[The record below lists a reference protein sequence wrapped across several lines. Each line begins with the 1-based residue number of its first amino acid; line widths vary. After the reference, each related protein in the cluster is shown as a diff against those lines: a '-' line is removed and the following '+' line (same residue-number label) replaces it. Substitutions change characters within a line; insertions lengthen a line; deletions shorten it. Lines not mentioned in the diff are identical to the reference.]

1 MKYVIHAK
9 LLRIDLYS
17 VGLIELPCFGSGGFI
32 LHNFHT
38 ECAVQGIYIFAAFVT
53 DELDTIYNSE
63 NIVLRVIIIH

>member
-17 VGLIELPCFGSGGFI
+17 VGLIELPCYGSGAII
-32 LHNFHT
+32 LHNIHT
-38 ECAVQGIYIFAAFVT
+38 ECAVQAIYIVTAFIT
-53 DELDTIYNSE
+53 DKLDTIYNSE